1 MKITDLLTEFDASN
15 IKTGVNVLGHDV
27 TTGDVTDIAK
37 TLGIDPKDALKY
49 GLDAYT
55 IANTKIPGTDY
66 TVADAANMG
75 IDVASFLP
83 IARAGKAMAAGKSTA
98 PAMSSLG
105 KRQVAA
111 QATKQIGKSAVNV
124 DGTGSST
131 SGGSALPTKKKS
143 KFAVGDK
150 IAVKI
155 KGDKFKLPIVGL
167 VPSGYLVDISSVPG
181 KSSGQTMTVSD
192 PMNETATEGST
203 SAGNVASLG
212 QSPHI
217 AGGTPAVLKRWS
229 GTPGSSGTSGKSIKH
244 KKVKSQS
251 AKDNPITNTNVGN
264 NLIA

>member
-15 IKTGVNVLGHDV
+15 IKTGVNVLGRDV
-27 TTGDVTDIAK
+27 TTGDVTDIAN
-37 TLGIDPKDALKY
+37 TLGIDPKTALDL
-49 GLDAYT
+49 GMDAYEL
-55 IANTKIPGTDY
+55 ANTKIPGTDY

-75 IDVASFLP
+75 INVASFLP
-83 IARAGKAMAAGKSTA
+83 IARAGKALATGKSAT
-98 PAMSSLG
+98 PALASLG
-105 KRQVAA
+105 KRQAAA
-111 QATKQIGKSAVNV
+111 QAVKQIGKSAVNV
-124 DGTGSST
+124 DSTSST
-131 SGGSALPTKKKS
+131 SSSGSALPSKKKS

-192 PMNETATEGST
+192 TLAEDSATT
-203 SAGNVASLG
+203 SSGNIASLG

-217 AGGTPAVLKRWS
+217 AGGSPAVLRRWS

-251 AKDNPITNTNVGN
+251 AKDNPITNPNVGN